1 MEKTLNKRDNF
12 VTKWGFIIACIG
24 SAVGMGNIW
33 LFPRRVAEFG
43 APFLVAYLICVIVIG
58 FSGVVGEMTFGRL
71 TGQGPMG
78 AFEKATE
85 TKGSKAVGGVLSLV
99 PVLGSFALAIGY
111 SVVVGWIIK
120 YVIGSFNG
128 SILALEGGDQ
138 FGGYFGTM
146 ATGHAI
152 AGWHIAVL
160 VITFVIVAFGIAKG
174 IEKLNKVVMPLFF
187 VMFVGILIYV
197 ACQNGAADGY
207 RSMFTLSDWSEM
219 GDINMWKY
227 ALGQA
232 FFSLSLAGSG
242 TVVYGSYLK
251 KDADITYCASQVA
264 LFDTLAAFVAALA
277 IIPAMYTVGISTVD
291 IAEMSGPG
299 LMFISLPMVFKTM
312 PGGAVVMAIFFVAV
326 LFAGLSSLVNLF
338 EAPIEAVQNKFKLGR
353 KLAVGII
360 AVVGTAIAVAIE
372 GIVSG
377 WMDICSIYICP
388 IGALLAAIMLF
399 WVMKKEDVISEINLG
414 SKRMMGEKIYP
425 IGKYLFCG
433 IVIIVLVLGAL
444 TEGGIG

>member
-1 MEKTLNKRDNF
+1 MENTLNKRDNF
-12 VTKWGFIIACIG
+12 VSRWGFIVACIG

-33 LFPRRVAEFG
+33 LFPRRVAAFG

-71 TGQGPMG
+71 TASGPLG
-78 AFEKATE
+78 AFEKAT
-85 TKGSKAVGGVLSLV
+85 GSRGNKTIGGVLSMI

-120 YVIGSFNG
+120 YVVGSFNG
-128 SILALEGGDQ
+128 SILELEGGDA
-138 FGGYFGTM
+138 FGGYFGQM
-146 ATGHAI
+146 ATGHAVMP
-152 AGWHIAVL
+152 WHIVAL
-160 VITFVIVAFGIAKG
+160 VITFAIVAFGIAKG

-187 VMFVGILIYV
+187 AMFVGILIYV
-197 ACQNGAADGY
+197 ACQTGAADGY
-207 RSMFTLSDWSEM
+207 KHMFTVSDWSEM

-251 KDADITYCASQVA
+251 KDADIPYCAASVA

-291 IAEMSGPG
+291 IAGMSGPG

-312 PGGAVVMAIFFVAV
+312 PGGALVMIIFFLAV
-326 LFAGLSSLVNLF
+326 FFAGISSLVNLF
-338 EAPIEAVQNKFKLGR
+338 EAPIEAVQNKFNLGR
-353 KLAVGII
+353 KPAVGVI
-360 AVVGTAIAVAIE
+360 AVIGTAVAIAIE
-372 GIVSG
+372 GIVGG
-377 WMDICSIYICP
+377 WMDICSIYVCP
-388 IGALLAAIMLF
+388 VGALLAAIMLF
-399 WVMKKEDVISEINLG
+399 YVMKKEDVIAEIDLGSSRKLG
-414 SKRMMGEKIYP
+414 SKVYP
-425 IGKYLFCG
+425 IGKYVFCG
-433 IVIIVLVLGAL
+433 IVVLVLILGAL